1 MSRVA
6 IIQSSYIPWR
16 GYFAAIAACDV
27 FVYFDSVQF
36 TRRDWRTR
44 NAVKTAQGVHWLSVP
59 VTQKGHYHA
68 PIDQIRI
75 AETGWWRG
83 HLKTIEMS
91 YRRAAHF
98 NDVFPFVASLF
109 EAIDGQELLSEIN
122 QHMTAAICT
131 QLGIQTRLLRDVD
144 ILPAEDM
151 AAMDPT
157 LRLARL
163 CSTVGADVYLSG
175 PAAKAYLDERVF
187 HEVGAAVEWIDYRRF
202 AIPYAQLWGEF
213 APAVSII
220 DTLLNTGFDQTRE
233 IVYGDNQLARQS
245 AS

>member
-16 GYFAAIAACDV
+16 GYFGAIAACETFV
-27 FVYFDSVQF
+27 FFDSVQF

-44 NAVKTAQGVHWLSVP
+44 NTIKTAQGVHWLSVP
-59 VTQKGHYHA
+59 VAQKGHYHT
-68 PIDQIRI
+68 PIYQIRV
-75 AETGWWRG
+75 AEPGWWRA

-98 NDVFPFVASLF
+98 DEVFPFVAGLF
-109 EAIDGQELLSEIN
+109 EATDTQELLSEIN
-122 QHMTAAICT
+122 MGMTAAICAR
-131 QLGIQTRLLRDVD
+131 LGIQTRLLRDVD
-144 ILPAEDM
+144 ILPAEEM

-157 LRLARL
+157 VRLAKL
-163 CSTVGADVYLSG
+163 CSAVGANVYLSG
-175 PAAKAYLDERVF
+175 PAAKTYLDERVF
-187 HEVGAAVEWIDYRRF
+187 HEVGAEVEWINYQRF
-202 AIPYAQLWGEF
+202 AAPYAQLWGEF

-220 DTLLNTGFDQTRE
+220 DTLLNTGFDQTRR
-233 IVYGDNQLARQS
+233 ILYSDNGAAIQS